1 MHALARPINRLDRRT
16 ADRAAVRRHVAPEP
30 VFVPKLVCRP
40 SHGDLTFK
48 IGIFAGLH
56 GDEEAGTHA
65 AYELLRWAWNEPEE
79 LRDYELH
86 IYPVCNPTGRRA
98 RTRHSLNGLDLN
110 REFWRGSDQP
120 EIVYLEKE
128 LRRESY
134 DGIISLHSDDTSDG
148 LYGFVSGAILSEH
161 VLEPALRE
169 AGQLLPCNESSVID
183 GFHAEH
189 GIIKE
194 GYQGVLSAPPEQNP
208 KPLDIVFE
216 TPGLAPMPAQI
227 QATVI
232 AVQTILAEYL
242 VLHSYAPNL

>member
-1 MHALARPINRLDRRT
+1 MHALARNLNPLDLHVLDR
-16 ADRAAVRRHVAPEP
+16 VSPRRNVAPEP
-30 VFVPKLVCRP
+30 LFVPKLVCRP
-40 SHGDLTFK
+40 SHGGETFK

-56 GDEEAGTHA
+56 GDEQAGTHA
-65 AYELLRWAWNEPEE
+65 SYELLRWAWNEPEE

-86 IYPVCNPTGRRA
+86 IYPVCNPTGRKA
-98 RTRHSLNGLDLN
+98 NTRHSWNGLDLN
-110 REFWRGSDQP
+110 REFWRGSDQR

-148 LYGFVSGAILSEH
+148 LYGFVSGALLSEH
-161 VLEPALRE
+161 LLEPALRE
-169 AGQLLPCNESSVID
+169 AGKLLPCNESSLID

-208 KPLDIVFE
+208 KPLEIVFE
-216 TPGLAPMPAQI
+216 TPGLAPMAAQV
-227 QATVI
+227 QATFV
-232 AVQTILAEYL
+232 AVKTILAEYL
-242 VLHSYAPNL
+242 LLHSYAPNL

>member
-1 MHALARPINRLDRRT
+1 MHALARHLQPLDFP
-16 ADRAAVRRHVAPEP
+16 AAHRASVLRHAAPAP

-40 SHGDLTFK
+40 AHGDETFK

-65 AYELLRWAWNEPEE
+65 AYELVRWAWNEPEE
-79 LRDYELH
+79 LRGYELH
-86 IYPVCNPTGRRA
+86 IYPVCNPTGRKA
-98 RTRHSLNGLDLN
+98 KTRHSRNGLDLN
-110 REFWRGSDQP
+110 REFWRGSEQS
-120 EIVYLEKE
+120 EVIYLEKE
-128 LRRESY
+128 LRRERY

-148 LYGFVSGAILSEH
+148 LYGFVSGALLSEH

-169 AGQLLPCNESSVID
+169 AGKLLPCNESSVID

-194 GYQGVLSAPPEQNP
+194 GYQGVLSAPPEQQP
-208 KPLDIVFE
+208 RPLDIVFE
-216 TPGLAPMPAQI
+216 TPGLAPMAAQV

-232 AVQTILAEYL
+232 AVKTILSEYL